1 MLSVIDLIKA
11 IGLAD
16 CIQAFIYSY
25 KSLSRTMMCTE
36 DRMVAFLRELVS
48 ENIPGV
54 KTTFATKQM
63 LTQLLKRFNHNPVA
77 CIGWFSVK

>member
-25 KSLSRTMMCTE
+25 KSLSRTMNCTV
-36 DRMVAFLRELVS
+36 DTMVAFLRELVK
-48 ENIPGV
+48 ENITGT

-63 LTQLLKRFNHNPVA
+63 LTHLLERFDHNPIA
-77 CIGWFSVK
+77 CTRWS